1 MYASEYNNKTAI
13 IITLIYADGDLMQT
27 PLESFI
33 DHKADTGMQC
43 GNYSIDIPKLQEGE
57 QYRFHFDATACVGC
71 RCCEVACNE
80 QNNNPADTKWR
91 RVGEIEGGEF
101 PVFTQLFNS
110 MSCNHCIDPECLK
123 GCPTESY
130 IKIDETGIVVH
141 DDDTCIGCQYCTW
154 NCPYGVPTYQEER
167 NIVTKC
173 HMCHERLDVGQ
184 TPACVQACPSGAIEI
199 EVVNVKEWLDGEID
213 RQANMP
219 FLPDARITNSTTRY
233 TLPENIPDN
242 MKEVDEHI
250 LKPSHSEMPLV
261 FMTVLTQLSLGGF
274 FALFLGDVMSLFGFS
289 GTNWIMALLV
299 MLPAALGLPL
309 SALHLGRPFL
319 ALTAMKNIKTSWLSR
334 EALALG
340 VFVLLMNIVVV
351 LYFLEFSHSLILGVE
366 ALTLAVGIYGIY
378 AQAMIYRIKARP
390 SWDRTTTNLK
400 FFGVAYVGVYLLGL
414 LAVFL
419 GLSEVAIPLITLAML
434 GAISQ
439 MFFTYEDIRTLS
451 STKENE
457 YQLLRTQRLLNENF
471 SKIKLLRFVT
481 LVLGG
486 LILPLLVITLFS
498 AGSFALA
505 TGFMFLAFILV
516 LLSELSDRFL
526 FYSTV
531 VPLSMAGGFFVGK
544 QRD

>member
-1 MYASEYNNKTAI
+1 
-13 IITLIYADGDLMQT
+13 MQT

-71 RCCEVACNE
+71 HCCEVACNE
-80 QNNNPADTKWR
+80 QNNNPADIKWR

-101 PVFTQLFNS
+101 PAFSQLFNS

-123 GCPTESY
+123 GCPTNSY

-154 NCPYGVPTYQEER
+154 NCPYEVPVFHEER
-167 NIVTKC
+167 KIVTKC

-199 EVVNVKEWLDGEID
+199 EVVNVKEWLDGAID
-213 RQANMP
+213 REANMP

-233 TLPENIPDN
+233 TLPDNLPEN

-250 LKPSHSEMPLV
+250 LRPAHSELPLV
-261 FMTVLTQLSLGGF
+261 FMTVLTQISLGGF
-274 FALFLGDVMSLFGFS
+274 LALFMGNVMSLFGFPEV
-289 GTNWIMALLV
+289 NWIMALLV

-351 LYFLEFSHSLILGVE
+351 LYFLEVSQTIILLVE
-366 ALTLAVGIYGIY
+366 ILTLTCGVFGIY

-390 SWDRTTTNLK
+390 AWDRTTTNLK
-400 FFGVAYVGVYLLGL
+400 FFATLHVGIFL
-414 LAVFL
+414 LAFVAVIL
-419 GLSEVAIPLITLAML
+419 GMLKVAFPLIALAML

-439 MFFTYEDIRTLS
+439 MFFTYEDLRTLKS
-451 STKENE
+451 ETKNE
-457 YQLLRTQRLLNENF
+457 YQLKRTARLYDENF
-471 SKIKLLRFVT
+471 KNIKLFRFISIA
-481 LVLGG
+481 LGG
-486 LILPLLVITLFS
+486 IILPLLVI
-498 AGSFALA
+498 
-505 TGFMFLAFILV
+505 V
-516 LLSELSDRFL
+516 LLSSASFAGASLVMFMSLALVFASEISDRFL

-531 VPLSMAGGFFVGK
+531 VPLGMAGGFFVGK
-544 QRD
+544 QR

>member
-1 MYASEYNNKTAI
+1 
-13 IITLIYADGDLMQT
+13 MQT

-80 QNNNPADTKWR
+80 QNNNPADIKWR

-101 PVFTQLFNS
+101 PAFTQLFNS
-110 MSCNHCIDPECLK
+110 MSCNHCIDPECVK
-123 GCPTESY
+123 GCPTQSY
-130 IKIDETGIVVH
+130 IKIEETGIVIH

-154 NCPYGVPTYQEER
+154 NCPYDVPTYHEER
-167 NIVTKC
+167 KIVTKC

-199 EVVNVKEWLDGEID
+199 EVVNIKQWLEEDID
-213 RQANMP
+213 KQGNMD

-250 LKPSHSEMPLV
+250 LKAAHPEIPLV
-261 FMTVLTQLSLGGF
+261 FMTVLTQISLGAF
-274 FALFLGDVMSLFGFS
+274 FVLFLGETMSLFGFAKV
-289 GTNWIMALLV
+289 NWIMAVLV

-319 ALTAMKNIKTSWLSR
+319 ALTAMKNIRTSWLSR

-340 VFVLLMNIVVV
+340 VFVMLMNVIAA
-351 LYFLEFSHSLILGVE
+351 LYFFEISHLLILGLE
-366 ALTLAVGIYGIY
+366 FISLLVGIYGIY

-400 FFGVAYVGVYLLGL
+400 FFGVAYVGILL
-414 LAVFL
+414 LAFVAVIL
-419 GLSEVAIPLITLAML
+419 VLKEVALPLITLGML

-439 MFFTYEDIRTLS
+439 LFFTYEDLRTLKS
-451 STKENE
+451 NEKNE
-457 YQLLRTQRLLNENF
+457 YQLKRSARLYDENF
-471 SKIKLLRFVT
+471 KNIKLFRFVSII
-481 LVLGG
+481 LGG
-486 LILPLLVITLFS
+486 IVLPLFVIVLFS
-498 AGSFALA
+498 SASLTLA
-505 TGFMFLAFILV
+505 SIMMFLALLIILA
-516 LLSELSDRFL
+516 SELSDRFL
-526 FYSTV
+526 FYTTV
-531 VPLSMAGGFFVGK
+531 VPLNMAGGFFVGK
-544 QRD
+544 QR